1 MELKLNSTKVS
12 RVYAV
17 YSRGKYQEEKL
28 FRGAF
33 GSLDEAKECIDDLIE
48 RGYYPASRWSFDLLD
63 LDDACWAL
71 AVIPRKGCENNGDV
85 VFLVEEKLM
94 IG

>member
-1 MELKLNSTKVS
+1 MELKMDSTNVS

-17 YSRGKYQEEKL
+17 YSRAEWQKEDL

-33 GSLDEAKECIDDLIE
+33 GSLDEAKEYIDDLIE
-48 RGYYPASRWSFDLLD
+48 RGWHPASRWSFDLLD
-63 LDDACWAL
+63 LDDACWAR
-71 AVIPRKGCENNGDV
+71 AVIPRKGYENNEHV
-85 VFLVEEKLM
+85 VFYVREKLM